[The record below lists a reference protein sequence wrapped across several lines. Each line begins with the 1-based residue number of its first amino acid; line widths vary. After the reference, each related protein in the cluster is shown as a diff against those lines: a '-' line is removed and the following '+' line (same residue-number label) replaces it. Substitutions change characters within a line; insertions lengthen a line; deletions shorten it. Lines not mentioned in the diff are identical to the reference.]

1 MRGNTPD
8 VHICFWFSSRN
19 VRTLSGKSEEIA
31 ETLKRCC
38 IDICCLQEVR
48 WGGKGAKMIGNEYKL
63 LLSVGSKTENGVGV
77 MVGN

>member
-1 MRGNTPD
+1 MYRSAFG
-8 VHICFWFSSRN
+8 FLRRMF
-19 VRTLSGKSEEIA
+19 VRCQGIA

-77 MVGN
+77 MVGNWLVEKIV